1 MTGLEIAFTALAVTA
16 FGATMWVSGIIAWR
30 ILRSPRR

>member
-1 MTGLEIAFTALAVTA
+1 MTGLEIAFTALAVAA
-16 FGATMWVSGIIAWR
+16 FGATTWITGIIGWR